1 MTSESALQLL
11 SAHKAEMQR
20 RFGVRDLALFGSVAR
35 NEAHEESDVDV
46 LVEFGGPVTFHGYFD
61 VLFFLESVFGR
72 KVDLVTQDA
81 VRPRIRPAIE
91 KDAIHVP

>member
-11 SAHKAEMQR
+11 SAHKAEIES

-35 NEAHEESDVDV
+35 NDAREDSDVDV
-46 LVEFGGPVTFHGYFD
+46 LVEFEGPVTFHGYFD
-61 VLFFLESVFGR
+61 VLFFLESVLGR

-81 VRPRIRPAIE
+81 VRPRIRSAIE